1 MLFSPCKKCLV
12 QVICKEHH
20 TCDLYKEHIKT
31 MKLSSNIQMFIGL
44 AVSFIPLIYALIPPP
59 SSREQ
64 VFVVSIIFF
73 FLALLII
80 LTSFRKGVDE

>member
-1 MLFSPCKKCLV
+1 MLRNPCKKCLV
-12 QVICKEHH
+12 RVICKEHYN
-20 TCDLYKEHIKT
+20 CDLYIDHIKT

-44 AVSFIPLIYALIPPP
+44 AVSFIPLIYALMPPP

-73 FLALLII
+73 LLALLII
-80 LTSFRKGVDE
+80 ITSCRRDF